1 MGRSR
6 AITDLSALRHDPR
19 DPDPWYALY
28 VDKSIPLDESA
39 KAAFLQD
46 VSSRS
51 RQFLLPF
58 VRPISRLAMILLTIP
73 KVIAPRSAACRLL
86 HKMIYWGMRGFV
98 SPPANWLIM
107 RHFHIA
113 SEVLAF
119 VALNTKGVDLELNSL
134 RPEKLTDLQDDVFLQ
149 HDLNVYNF
157 IIDIN
162 RQLND
167 QGLELQ
173 SVDELQ
179 YDCITDG
186 EFPIEEM
193 PDGWFNFID
202 LESAIEIYT
211 PMYQLL
217 LTDSDFWRACNS
229 LQLDETIALYAS
241 QLIGEHKFLGL
252 VNNRHPIVPDS
263 VLGAAHRLMLHG
275 LAVESLHAYLVELKQ
290 RNRNTTVEESGTRRD
305 NGTPTSASAPRNGP
319 ETSSNE

>member
-1 MGRSR
+1 MGRSQ
-6 AITDLSALRHDPR
+6 AIQNLTKQQHDPR

-28 VDKSIPLDESA
+28 VDTSIPLDEGA

-46 VSSRS
+46 VASRS

-58 VRPISRLAMILLTIP
+58 VRPLSRLAMILLTIP
-73 KVIAPRSAACRLL
+73 KTIAPRSAACGLL

-113 SEVLAF
+113 TEVLAF
-119 VALNTKGVDLELNSL
+119 VAANTKGVEIEVDEL
-134 RPEKLTDLQDDVFLQ
+134 RPEKLAELQDNVFLQ

-162 RQLND
+162 RQLNE
-167 QGLELQ
+167 QGLEFEP
-173 SVDELQ
+173 VDDL
-179 YDCITDG
+179 DFSCITDG
-186 EFPIEEM
+186 DFPIEDM
-193 PDGWFNFID
+193 PSGWFNFID

-229 LQLDETIALYAS
+229 LQLDETISIYAT

-252 VNNRHPIVPDS
+252 VNNRHPIVPES

-275 LAVESLHAYLVELKQ
+275 LAVESLHAYLVELK
-290 RNRNTTVEESGTRRD
+290 RR
-305 NGTPTSASAPRNGP
+305 TASAQATEPSGMEP
-319 ETSSNE
+319 FTS